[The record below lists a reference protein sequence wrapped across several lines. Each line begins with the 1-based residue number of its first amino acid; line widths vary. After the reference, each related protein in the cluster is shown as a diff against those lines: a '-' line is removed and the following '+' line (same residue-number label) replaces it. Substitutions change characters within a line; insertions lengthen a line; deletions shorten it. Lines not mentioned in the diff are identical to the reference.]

1 MISRRLVLFGLVAAS
16 SDVDEIKTKTKL
28 GEALKEHM
36 EGEEQKLDEK
46 MKAEDQKLDAW
57 EKKVEERKED
67 LEHHGFGRPSS
78 WLQTGEATNLTK
90 PTSLLEADARV
101 AAGMDELDKV
111 LSFDELDHMQKPS
124 SLIEVPG
131 LAQQRERF
139 EAARAKLHMVKDS
152 IREDSRRVQQNAK
165 RAAAALLEE
174 PSSLLQTQRLKQT
187 QTALSRASM
196 GTQQWAAQIA
206 AKQNNFIQK
215 LANHGVKIP
224 QRLRDAMAAD
234 KAMSLVQTKPSI
246 IDQIPV
252 THMTPRMVD
261 DRMKAVEHRLRHDAQ
276 IFQEEAD
283 SGKRPILPE
292 SFLQTSEAGPDDDD
306 AESPMRKSFDEMQA
320 FRKEMRK
327 DKAELERDDEEF
339 VEGNKRAKA
348 QLAEFERE
356 NPEKRLLSSLPSSF
370 LETGPEEM
378 QKVDEDLKDL
388 ATQIHG
394 EAAEWRSQA
403 RHAHRAEAEEQ
414 KSYEESVRRFKQGLH
429 HPASFLQTGAR
440 ADMDSDAVGQASLG
454 AWKTH
459 MEANARARAA
469 SHAGLEKELA
479 FRAAEF
485 GPELLAQHD
494 RGVSLLQTAED
505 PDPALLRAQLQQIE
519 ERAKDHRAD
528 MTGDDADLAPPSA
541 LVQEPQ
547 GDEFRG
553 VMTPGVH
560 PEEPE
565 ADSKAP
571 EDPAA
576 PEAAAEADEQAVK
589 AADSAEKEEQK
600 AAEADDKKADQKAE
614 KEDDQLRK
622 QQ

>member
-1 MISRRLVLFGLVAAS
+1 MRRLVLFGLVAAS
-16 SDVDEIKTKTKL
+16 SDVDVIKTKTKL
-28 GEALKEHM
+28 GQALKEHM
-36 EGEEQKLDEK
+36 ESEERKLDEK
-46 MKAEDQKLDAW
+46 MKIEDQKLDAW
-57 EKKVEERKED
+57 EKKVQERKED

-78 WLQTGEATNLTK
+78 WLQTGEATNETK

-101 AAGMDELDKV
+101 AAGMSELDKV
-111 LSFDELDHMQKPS
+111 LSFDELDHMEKPS
-124 SLIEVPG
+124 SLLEVPG

-152 IREDSRRVQQNAK
+152 IREDSRRIQQNAK

-174 PSSLLQTQRLKQT
+174 PSSLLETRRLKQT

-292 SFLQTSEAGPDDDD
+292 SFLQTAEAEPDDDD

-339 VEGNKRAKA
+339 IEGNKRAKA
-348 QLAEFERE
+348 QLAELERE

-378 QKVDEDLKDL
+378 QKVDEQLKDL

-440 ADMDSDAVGQASLG
+440 ADVDSDAVGTASLT
-454 AWKTH
+454 AWKAH
-459 MEANARARAA
+459 MEANAHDRAV

-519 ERAKDHRAD
+519 ERAKDHRAA
-528 MTGDDADLAPPSA
+528 MTGDDEDLAQPSA
-541 LVQEPQ
+541 LVQEPPAE
-547 GDEFRG
+547 EFRG
-553 VMTPGVH
+553 VMTPGVIA
-560 PEEPE
+560 EEPE
-565 ADSKAP
+565 AEAKTPDTDS
-571 EDPAA
+571 AA

-589 AADSAEKEEQK
+589 AADSAEKEEKQAADADDQK
-600 AAEADDKKADQKAE
+600 ADDQKKAD
-614 KEDDQLRK
+614 DDQLRK

>member
-1 MISRRLVLFGLVAAS
+1 MRRLVLFGLVAAS
-16 SDVDEIKTKTKL
+16 SDVDVIKTKTKL
-28 GEALKEHM
+28 GQALKEHM
-36 EGEEQKLDEK
+36 ESEERKLDEK
-46 MKAEDQKLDAW
+46 MKIEDQKLDAW
-57 EKKVEERKED
+57 EKKVQERKED

-78 WLQTGEATNLTK
+78 WLQTGEATNETK

-101 AAGMDELDKV
+101 AAGMSELDKV
-111 LSFDELDHMQKPS
+111 LSFDELDHMEKPS
-124 SLIEVPG
+124 SLLEVPG

-152 IREDSRRVQQNAK
+152 IREDSRRIQQNAK

-174 PSSLLQTQRLKQT
+174 PSSLLETRRLKQT

-292 SFLQTSEAGPDDDD
+292 SFLQTAEAEPDDDD

-339 VEGNKRAKA
+339 IEGNKRAKA
-348 QLAEFERE
+348 QLAELERE

-370 LETGPEEM
+370 LETGPGEM
-378 QKVDEDLKDL
+378 QKVDEQLKDL

-440 ADMDSDAVGQASLG
+440 ADVDSDAVGTASLT
-454 AWKTH
+454 AWKAH
-459 MEANARARAA
+459 MEANAHDRAV

-519 ERAKDHRAD
+519 ERAKDHRAA
-528 MTGDDADLAPPSA
+528 MTGDDEDLAQPSA
-541 LVQEPQ
+541 LVQEPPAE
-547 GDEFRG
+547 EFRG
-553 VMTPGVH
+553 VMTPGVIA
-560 PEEPE
+560 EEPE
-565 ADSKAP
+565 AEAKTPDTDS
-571 EDPAA
+571 AA

-589 AADSAEKEEQK
+589 AADSAEKEEKQAADADDQK
-600 AAEADDKKADQKAE
+600 ADDQKKAD
-614 KEDDQLRK
+614 DDQLRK

>member
-1 MISRRLVLFGLVAAS
+1 MRRLVLFGLVAAS
-16 SDVDEIKTKTKL
+16 SDVDVIKTKTKL
-28 GEALKEHM
+28 GQALKEHM
-36 EGEEQKLDEK
+36 ESEERKLDEK
-46 MKAEDQKLDAW
+46 MKIEDQKLDAW
-57 EKKVEERKED
+57 EKKVQERKDD

-78 WLQTGEATNLTK
+78 WLQTGEATNETK

-101 AAGMDELDKV
+101 AAGMSELDKV
-111 LSFDELDHMQKPS
+111 LSFDELDHMEKPS
-124 SLIEVPG
+124 SLLEVPG

-152 IREDSRRVQQNAK
+152 IREDSRRIQQNAK

-174 PSSLLQTQRLKQT
+174 PSSLLETRRLKQT

-292 SFLQTSEAGPDDDD
+292 SFLQTAEAEPDDDD

-339 VEGNKRAKA
+339 IEGNKRAKA
-348 QLAEFERE
+348 QLAELERE

-378 QKVDEDLKDL
+378 QKVDEQLKDL

-440 ADMDSDAVGQASLG
+440 ADVDSDAVGTASLT
-454 AWKTH
+454 AWKAH
-459 MEANARARAA
+459 MEANAHDRAV

-519 ERAKDHRAD
+519 ERAKDHRAA
-528 MTGDDADLAPPSA
+528 MTGDDEDLAQPSA
-541 LVQEPQ
+541 LVQEPPAE
-547 GDEFRG
+547 EFRG
-553 VMTPGVH
+553 VMTPGVIA
-560 PEEPE
+560 EEPE
-565 ADSKAP
+565 AEAKTPDTDS
-571 EDPAA
+571 AA

-589 AADSAEKEEQK
+589 AADSAEKEEKQAADADDQK
-600 AAEADDKKADQKAE
+600 ADDQKKAD
-614 KEDDQLRK
+614 DDQLRK